1 MFSPQRKFKREKLSS
16 NAILSDHFTIFICC
30 ICWTKKLF
38 FYILCLFSAAS
49 VNYPELSAYVSAEM
63 KSLTEEIASL
73 EKVTVKLESEMRQ
86 AMEIKGQFKL

>member
-1 MFSPQRKFKREKLSS
+1 M
-16 NAILSDHFTIFICC
+16 NH
-30 ICWTKKLF
+30 
-38 FYILCLFSAAS
+38 
-49 VNYPELSAYVSAEM
+49 PELSAYVSAEM